1 MDGRADGEL
10 VVPPAEYELAW
21 VRSPGPGGQNVNKLA
36 TACQLRFRVAAT
48 SLLDEEGRGRLR
60 RLAGRRLTLEDE
72 IVIQAR
78 RHRSREANLKDALA
92 RLAELL
98 EAAAVRPRV
107 RRKTRPT
114 RGSVERRL
122 ESKKRRQ
129 AAKRL
134 RGRPGPD

>member
-1 MDGRADGEL
+1 MAAAGDI
-10 VVPPAEYELAW
+10 VIPPAEYELAW

-36 TACQLRFRVAAT
+36 TSCQLRFRVGGT
-48 SLLDEEGRGRLR
+48 SLLDEEGRARLR

-78 RHRSREANLKDALA
+78 RHRTREANLRDALA
-92 RLAELL
+92 RLSELVQ
-98 EAAAVRPRV
+98 AAAVRPRV

-114 RGSVERRL
+114 RASKERRL
-122 ESKKRRQ
+122 AGKKHRQ
-129 AAKRL
+129 STKRL

>member
-1 MDGRADGEL
+1 MPAGGDI
-10 VVPPAEYELAW
+10 VIPPAEYELAW

-36 TACQLRFRVAAT
+36 TACQLRFRVAGT

-60 RLAGRRLTLEDE
+60 RLAGRRLTLQDE

-78 RHRSREANLKDALA
+78 RHRTREANLRDALA

-114 RGSVERRL
+114 AGSRERRL
-122 ESKKRRQ
+122 EGKKRRQ
-129 AAKRL
+129 ATKRL
-134 RGRPGPD
+134 RGRPAAD